1 MRRMMRK
8 LVLVL
13 VAAGAAI
20 AAAPLAAQGHPAL
33 RAGVQQHRDPT
44 ATMLRARI
52 AGLYARIDRLRER
65 GAIGSEEALELRKQ
79 ARRLQIRLNGLS
91 TREVSDVELGIAR
104 IESRATFTADDGRS
118 RGLDRA
124 SADRDRYERF
134 GRYNADRSGYYENFD
149 RYTGSS
155 VDRWHDPF
163 DRGN

>member
-1 MRRMMRK
+1 MMRK
-8 LVLVL
+8 FVLSL
-13 VAAGAAI
+13 VAAGAALG
-20 AAAPLAAQGHPAL
+20 ATPAAAQGHSATS
-33 RAGVQQHRDPT
+33 AGRVHQHRDPT

-79 ARRLQIRLNGLS
+79 ARRLQSRLNGLS

-104 IESRATFTADDGRS
+104 IESRATFAADDSRS

-124 SADRDRYERF
+124 YADRDRYERF
-134 GRYNADRSGYYENFD
+134 DRYQADRSGDYRNFD

-163 DRGN
+163 DRGNNF